1 MRLHI
6 LEAEVAALRA
16 EIARRD
22 ARPLPDLQT
31 YGRDVDDVVEA
42 IRRRGIHPSEFRWL
56 ADFIEALAEYDERS
70 H

>member
-1 MRLHI
+1 MRQQI

-22 ARPLPDLQT
+22 TRPLPDLQT
-31 YGRDVDDVVEA
+31 YGHDVTDVVAA
-42 IRRRGIHPSEFRWL
+42 IRRRGIHPSEVAWL
-56 ADFIEALAEYDERS
+56 ADFIETLDWNTMPP

>member
-1 MRLHI
+1 MRQQI

-42 IRRRGIHPSEFRWL
+42 IRRRGIHPSEVAWL
-56 ADFIEALAEYDERS
+56 ADFIEALSKFDMRQ